1 MRTLNISLPDSMRTF
16 IDRQVDKG
24 GYGTASEYLRSLIRE
39 AKKRQMEDRL
49 EELLVEGMESGP
61 GIEAN
66 PKYWAGKRARLRKGL
81 RKKKSP

>member
-16 IDRQVDKG
+16 IDRQVEKG

-39 AKKRQMEDRL
+39 AKKRQVEDRL

-61 GIEAN
+61 GIEAA
-66 PKYWAGKRARLRKGL
+66 PGYWAGKRAGL
-81 RKKKSP
+81 RNGSRKNKRP